1 MNKLLIAMFCMILIV
16 SLPVVS
22 AQLNADVLGI
32 GGTQQRA
39 EQIGNQFSDIT
50 DNVPQSLQGE
60 PEDIAI
66 SVSYYEPQII
76 KSALLE
82 QNNIYVNALLEG
94 KSFNPSISVP
104 RISRVTI
111 REVKVTTSPP
121 GMEVSVK
128 GIRHIKP
135 KDAEL
140 SFNNLGYLQIPI
152 SRIPQEAKVPDAIDI
167 QIDAQVDFD
176 VSSGLTF
183 GPFTDVLREQKIE
196 QWQSESSS
204 HSFYA
209 GYVRATEVLDNQ
221 ATFTIYDNNFDAI
234 REGITLRPGATSGA
248 ISSYGS
254 FTGLSSRSVFD
265 SFRVRLDQIRDRTS
279 TVDIVTT
286 REDGDVYSKN
296 VGEGQD
302 IYDGSEWVVNKI
314 TFVPISSG
322 SENVEVE
329 LRNKRTREGTKLLL
343 KREFSTEETGV
354 KLEELLSMKVTI
366 ADTRKFLEAN
376 ERYYP
381 YIVGDRRAVS
391 TYLSLLTE
399 VSSGPLGPTLPP
411 AYLAPQAIQDM
422 LAYVQDSKDTTINV
436 TKNVTIVNGRILLVT
451 SITNPPTSITRP
463 EDITE
468 FWAIKKGLNPDRS
481 VSFSLVKDDSFRYS
495 TPTTPAASTPVISTD
510 RPFNDA
516 VKAYKDLIEA
526 YPEEILDESMA
537 IDLPGIKS
545 WEMKGMPY
553 KVIGRMRLG
562 ELYESKSMKAEA
574 RGIYQ
579 ELLSINYDN
588 NVNIF
593 AESRLKELKTKE
605 KYDARPIDM
614 MDGSYRIS
622 VVMTD
627 VSKAIESDK
636 ASAILTVGDKVQQ
649 TYYLGNLITA
659 GDASWEIK
667 QINDQNVVLEAI
679 PRFVGGSVLTP
690 TPARVVL
697 ARNKLSADLFDSKGV
712 PTRVVLH
719 KTNLNREAV
728 ITIIPD
734 TERAHSKAVINLHLP
749 IEKRALDVPLF
760 SSTIEEEIS
769 KVEDLIAE
777 LDEIL
782 DAVRQVHSYFQN
794 FCFIMYGV
802 LFSKNFLGGLFGSGD
817 NMARKHVNEKW
828 KEDWQQAKAEGNF
841 TGDFDKYVFSKQG
854 AYESD
859 LEEASRIVE
868 DIKNGRHLDGFSGYE
883 DDDKDVLADLYFKK
897 NAAFQPDSSD
907 ADKRA
912 YIAARYEME
921 DRLAYNDFVKNIGD
935 KDWDKIDAGYRRQM
949 IDTLKT
955 TPEYRS
961 KEDKDFAEM
970 FSKSDDKREMLE
982 AYKNTKLLSRYSA
995 ENDRLTKTFADTAS
1009 AYYTET
1015 VIPSTVVSSPVTS
1028 TTNFGTNPGGEST
1041 YTNKEVG
1048 VDGLSVFVDDGGTKR
1063 RAKPVDLEPGTR
1075 EWISDSDPTAAG
1087 SFNFVIS
1094 GKDGRTLK
1102 HQPRVVLYTADDDKK
1117 NAGRVK
1123 YITLDAYRYI
1133 QAEYNAAGAVTAF
1146 KVFERFDANEVPGR
1160 KGDHLEEDLSRAITN
1175 AQREGK
1181 AEEVA
1186 QLKKAQRCISSLNKQ
1201 LLGKKVARGSTIKS
1215 AIECGADSAYLVS
1228 DSIPANAGPACVDY
1242 MTPTDCGLLFN
1253 ACDPVICPS
1262 SRCNLG
1268 GRYTVPN
1275 VVQSGIIG
1283 SVALCLDN
1291 FGTPPDGVLVPV
1303 CITGILAGL
1312 ENLRTILQSYGQCLQ
1327 TAVTNGESV
1336 GLCDRLRSFY
1346 VCDVL
1351 WKEAGLILGI
1361 QNGEVK
1367 EGLLKKIANI
1377 FEGDQGGE
1385 YSNFDNAVEN
1395 SIGSVEY
1402 FTQSYAK
1409 NVFAAFNA
1417 GSIGELGAEVCKTA
1431 IFGKV
1436 PGAGN
1441 FYDQISRPESPP
1453 QFTAFFDENSYT
1465 TLDPSGAKS
1474 DYQVFWHM
1482 FAGSNFG
1489 RTGRGVTF
1497 SVYMQRSDEGSVG
1510 IDGMPVRLQ
1519 PIFLVRN
1526 QRVEPG
1532 KFLSSKETH
1541 YILPKGYNQ
1550 ICVEYSSEIY
1560 GGDRV
1565 CGFGK
1570 VSTSFGVNYLTDQ
1583 FVKDEVARRGIDSE
1597 KECVGT
1603 ASTGTVTSGGGPLLL
1618 GGLTIGAFSTG
1629 LLQAGLARV
1638 CGTNNPGVGFD
1649 SNNWIVVGKCGLD
1662 DRGRDL
1668 GACWL
1673 YKPTIADAFSRGNI
1687 GDRTDAIA
1695 AVANLTAE
1703 LTKTEG
1709 LLVGETEAKAKFTEA
1724 KALISGGKFEDAV
1737 KIYDS
1742 LSTSLVLGSRD
1753 LAKAMFMKAEALK
1766 RMIGTVVPT
1775 PIIQQQPATPP
1786 QNVPQPVQQPQP
1798 VEPQPAQ
1805 TSLNTVKVYAMR
1817 GWQPADTLVFKEND
1831 TIMLTL
1837 INGNKEASF
1846 KFSIDQILDQ
1856 TWFTATLHGVDDDE
1870 TDEVKIVDITKD
1882 GTITDNA
1889 NGQSLFYRF
1898 NNPTLGVYQVL
1909 RIQGYR
1915 LTANPEDL
1923 LIRFQW

>member
-1 MNKLLIAMFCMILIV
+1 MNKLLIAMFCMSLIV

-22 AQLNADVLGI
+22 AELNTDVLGI

-39 EQIGNQFSDIT
+39 EQTSNQFSDVT

-66 SVSYYEPQII
+66 AVSYYEPQII

-94 KSFNPSISVP
+94 KSFDPSISVP

-183 GPFTDVLREQKIE
+183 GPFTDVLREQKFE

-343 KREFSTEETGV
+343 KREFSTEETEATLQRI
-354 KLEELLSMKVTI
+354 LETRVNT
-366 ADTRKFLEAN
+366 ADFGSFVAAN
-376 ERYYP
+376 ERAYP
-381 YIVGDRRAVS
+381 YITGDMYSIENYIAFLNNAFRNNRLPDVS
-391 TYLSLLTE
+391 TGSMTLKDLIARISSIGID
-399 VSSGPLGPTLPP
+399 VS
-411 AYLAPQAIQDM
+411 
-422 LAYVQDSKDTTINV
+422 
-436 TKNVTIVNGRILLVT
+436 IVNGRIVLVL
-451 SITNPPTSITRP
+451 SGMKPA
-463 EDITE
+463 DVKE
-468 FWAIKKGLNPDRS
+468 FWTLKKDINLNRS
-481 VSFSLVKDDSFRYS
+481 VSFSIIKDESFKYL
-495 TPTTPAASTPVISTD
+495 TPAASTPAPTSTD
-510 RPFNDA
+510 KVFNDA
-516 VKAYKDLIEA
+516 VKAYKDLIES

-537 IDLPGIKS
+537 IDLPGIRS
-545 WEMKGMPY
+545 WEMKGLPY

-579 ELLSINYDN
+579 ELLSINHDN
-588 NVNIF
+588 NVNIY
-593 AESRLKELKTKE
+593 AESRLKELKTQE
-605 KYDARPIDM
+605 KYEARPIDM

-627 VSKAIESDK
+627 VSKAIEADK
-636 ASAILTVGDKVQQ
+636 ASAILTVGEIVQK

-679 PRFVGGSVLTP
+679 PRFVGGNVLTP
-690 TPARVVL
+690 TPPRVVL

-760 SSTIEEEIS
+760 SSTVEEEIS

-817 NMARKHVNEKW
+817 NVARKHVNEKW
-828 KEDWQQAKAEGNF
+828 KEDWQQEKAEGSF

-854 AYESD
+854 AYEAD

-868 DIKNGRHLDGFSGYE
+868 DIKTGRHLDGFSGYE

-897 NAAFQPDSSD
+897 NSAMQPDASD

-912 YIAARYEME
+912 YIAASFEME

-935 KDWDKIDAGYRRQM
+935 KDWDKIEPGYRKQM

-961 KEDKDFAEM
+961 KEDKDFATM
-970 FSKSDDKREMLE
+970 FSKSDDRREMLE

-1009 AYYTET
+1009 SYYTET
-1015 VIPSTVVSSPVTS
+1015 VIPSTVISSPATAV
-1028 TTNFGTNPGGEST
+1028 TNFGKNSVGEST
-1041 YTNKEVG
+1041 YTYG
-1048 VDGLSVFVDDGGTKR
+1048 GASGLRVFVDEGKR
-1063 RAKPVDLEPGTR
+1063 RAKPEDLKPGTR
-1075 EWISDSDPTAAG
+1075 VWISDNDDPTAAG

-1094 GKDGRTLK
+1094 GKDGKTLK
-1102 HQPRVVLYTADDDKK
+1102 HQPRVVLYTEDDDKK

-1123 YITLDAYRYI
+1123 YITLDAYRYL
-1133 QAEYNAAGAVTAF
+1133 QVEYNAAGAITSS

-1181 AEEVA
+1181 TEEVA
-1186 QLKKAQRCISSLNKQ
+1186 QLKKAQRCVSSLNKQ
-1201 LLGKKVARGSTIKS
+1201 LLWKKVARGSTIKS
-1215 AIECGADSAYLVS
+1215 AIECGADSAYLIS

-1367 EGLLKKIANI
+1367 EGLLKKVANL

-1417 GSIGELGAEVCKTA
+1417 GSIGELGTEVCKTA

-1465 TLDPSGAKS
+1465 TLDPSGVKS

-1550 ICVEYSSEIY
+1550 ICVEYSSETY

-1603 ASTGTVTSGGGPLLL
+1603 ASTGTVTSGGGPLSL
-1618 GGLTIGAFSTG
+1618 GSLTIGAFSTG

-1695 AVANLTAE
+1695 AVANLTAD
-1703 LTKTEG
+1703 LTQKEG

-1724 KALISGGKFEDAV
+1724 KALVIGGRFEDAV

-1742 LSTSLVLGSRD
+1742 LLASLVLGSRD
-1753 LAKAMFMKAEALK
+1753 LAKAMFMKAEVLK
-1766 RMIGTVVPT
+1766 RMIGIVPAGAITTAPPSTAPT
-1775 PIIQQQPATPP
+1775 PSPAAASPAPAPAAIPTLQVDLDSSNGYIDTTMKIGDTAEIKGLTYYEFNAFSGNYDPVTPDKTLFTLTRSAYKDFEWAL
-1786 QNVPQPVQQPQP
+1786 NVSLPGLLYPTSPHWVGNLDAPNSTLDFYTSPLPGAKIGSGDLNLLIYYDRKTGDEYQLIFMRG
-1798 VEPQPAQ
+1798 E
-1805 TSLNTVKVYAMR
+1805 TSLH
-1817 GWQPADTLVFKEND
+1817 D
-1831 TIMLTL
+1831 
-1837 INGNKEASF
+1837 
-1846 KFSIDQILDQ
+1846 
-1856 TWFTATLHGVDDDE
+1856 
-1870 TDEVKIVDITKD
+1870 
-1882 GTITDNA
+1882 
-1889 NGQSLFYRF
+1889 
-1898 NNPTLGVYQVL
+1898 
-1909 RIQGYR
+1909 
-1915 LTANPEDL
+1915 
-1923 LIRFQW
+1923 